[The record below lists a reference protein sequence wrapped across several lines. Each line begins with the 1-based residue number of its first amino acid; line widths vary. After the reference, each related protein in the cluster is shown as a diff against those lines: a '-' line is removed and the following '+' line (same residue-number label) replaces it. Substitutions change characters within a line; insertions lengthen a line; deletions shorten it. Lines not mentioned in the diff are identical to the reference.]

1 MLKWRAFCE
10 TVHVLALALW
20 LGFVVAAGAYA
31 AVVFPTAKGLGPRLP
46 DFESYTGDHWLIVG
60 GRIAQTVFLIADVV
74 QFVCVLVAVSS
85 FAAAAWMF
93 GSPKRPMLYVRGL
106 ALAVALASVAS
117 LLLIVNPKFVGATN
131 AYWSAAK
138 AGDNAAA
145 AAHQQVA
152 RQTHPYATSLMSM
165 VAGSVAVALGCCA
178 WSLATPP
185 RRRGEAEA

>member
-31 AVVFPTAKGLGPRLP
+31 AVVFPTVKGLGPRLP

-60 GRIAQTVFLIADVV
+60 GRVAQTVFLIADVV
-74 QFVCVLVAVSS
+74 QFFCALAAVAT

-93 GSPKRPMLYVRGL
+93 GLPKRPMLYVRGL

-117 LLLIVNPKFVGATN
+117 LLLIVNPKFVCATN

-138 AGDNAAA
+138 AGDHAGA

-152 RQTHPYATSLMSM
+152 RETHPYATALMSM

-178 WSLATPP
+178 WSLATPL
-185 RRRGEAEA
+185 RRGEEAEA